1 MESCSF
7 EEFLT
12 ACNSVFMALDRDS
25 KVTSKLV
32 ESNRNLEWIKACKDQ
47 QGSVEQSSLT
57 MVSKIN
63 LTGVFYISSPDR
75 KANESHSANS
85 MNNFIK
91 MSYQK
96 VENQKEGQIITKDLT
111 LEDLQEL
118 R

>member
-1 MESCSF
+1 VHS
-7 EEFLT
+7 
-12 ACNSVFMALDRDS
+12 ALDRDP
-25 KVTSKLV
+25 KVATKLV

-63 LTGVFYISSPDR
+63 LTGVYYISMPDR
-75 KANESHSANS
+75 KGDESHSTNS
-85 MNNFIK
+85 TESFIK
-91 MSYQK
+91 MSYHK
-96 VENQKEGQIITKDLT
+96 VENQRDGQIITKDLS